1 MGAGLSAISI
11 IPYVGDLAKV
21 GKLGK
26 WAQTVE
32 SAIDRMNEAHLA
44 PLIRPILENI
54 NSGIDAAKGTV
65 WNVLPSSVRNKLDE
79 IQTKIGTALTRASNS
94 NIFTSS
100 THSSARGR
108 ARGNVELSKAPEN
121 RIKNHDYI
129 VDNGRATYRTNASGD
144 VTDVTARIDSH
155 TISDRPRRL
164 ESQQASVG
172 NYGLPDD
179 EGGHFIAHSLGGA
192 GEHINLFPQNWEF
205 NRGQGST
212 WRAMEEEWLELAQQG
227 KTIDVEMKVI
237 YGDPN
242 NVHRPSIIVVE
253 YSVDGVKQE
262 GKNFQN
268 ARP

>member
-1 MGAGLSAISI
+1 M
-11 IPYVGDLAKV
+11 
-21 GKLGK
+21 
-26 WAQTVE
+26 
-32 SAIDRMNEAHLA
+32 
-44 PLIRPILENI
+44 
-54 NSGIDAAKGTV
+54 
-65 WNVLPSSVRNKLDE
+65 
-79 IQTKIGTALTRASNS
+79 
-94 NIFTSS
+94 
-100 THSSARGR
+100 
-108 ARGNVELSKAPEN
+108 
-121 RIKNHDYI
+121 
-129 VDNGRATYRTNASGD
+129 GD

-179 EGGHFIAHSLGGA
+179 EGGHFIANSLGGA
-192 GEHINLFPQNWEF
+192 GERINLFPQNWEF